1 MLYYD
6 EEDIFRVS
14 SRLLKFSYND
24 VNAFGKIKL
33 NFPRA
38 EEYSWELL
46 LGVNEGLLKDSYRY
60 IPDTLPP
67 GLLDWLESSVIT
79 GKAEDSGLLFHG
91 ALAKSS
97 PRIART
103 FESYFRVRDTNL
115 KYHPEWP
122 MLTDLNALLHIN
134 NAGLVSS
141 NGNAKIFSTDLTKI
155 KYHD

>member
-1 MLYYD
+1 M
-6 EEDIFRVS
+6 
-14 SRLLKFSYND
+14 LKFSYND
-24 VNAFGKIKL
+24 LNAFGKIKL
-33 NFPRA
+33 NFPSA
-38 EEYSWELL
+38 EEYNWELL
-46 LGVNEGLLKDSYRY
+46 LGINESPLKESYRY
-60 IPDTLPP
+60 IPDTLPS
-67 GLLDWLESSVIT
+67 GLLDWLESSVIS

-122 MLTDLNALLHIN
+122 TLTDLNALLHIN

-155 KYHD
+155 CLIYTSPRPRDGLL